1 MHQEYEEAL
10 ASGSQYMSPYLV
22 LRVRRSH
29 IVADTVNHFVAI
41 SENDYKKPLKV
52 VFDSEEG
59 VDAGGVRKE
68 FYQVIFPSLRR
79 SSSHIMADYDEGI
92 ARS

>member
-1 MHQEYEEAL
+1 MRQEYEEAV
-10 ASGSQYMSPYLV
+10 ASGSQYMSPYFV
-22 LRVRRSH
+22 LRVRRNN
-29 IVADTVNHFVAI
+29 IVADTVNHFVGA

-68 FYQVIFPSLRR
+68 FYQV
-79 SSSHIMADYDEGI
+79 
-92 ARS
+92 